1 MSGYARCA
9 FAIRQAARFTA
20 DLSDASLSDMN
31 FKPRKRALFVL
42 LAVYAG
48 PAMAAAPNP
57 DAAQLQAALDAFWQ
71 GRAATEGTN
80 AASPAWTITEAL
92 GCMPAF
98 DSDRGRAWRDHWIWV
113 GATTIA
119 DFHADALVQV
129 DGSDWKVVDLGS
141 AAPACAPIK
150 EAESA
155 LRAITGIDQLD
166 IIGEID
172 DGEGMLTDQRNGDPT
187 VRHPYRVMCRYESN
201 LASYHVFLTYAD
213 GRYVFDP
220 GDMSGTGV
228 PTPRFVHGKPV
239 TSAE

>member
-1 MSGYARCA
+1 MSAAPLPSWIPSCEARRA
-9 FAIRQAARFTA
+9 TRFSDGARESKHELIRQCTYSEVNLTPF
-20 DLSDASLSDMN
+20 
-31 FKPRKRALFVL
+31 F
-42 LAVYAG
+42 
-48 PAMAAAPNP
+48 
-57 DAAQLQAALDAFWQ
+57 
-71 GRAATEGTN
+71 
-80 AASPAWTITEAL
+80 AASPAWKITEAL

-98 DSDRGRAWRDHWIWV
+98 DSDRGGVWRDHWICL
-113 GATTIA
+113 GATTRA

-129 DGSDWKVVDLGS
+129 DGSDWKVVDLGG

-155 LRAITGIDQLD
+155 LRAITGIDRLD
-166 IIGEID
+166 ITGEID
-172 DGEGMLTDQRNGDPT
+172 DGEGSLTDQRNGDPT

-213 GRYVFDP
+213 GRYVLDP

-228 PTPRFVHGKPV
+228 ATPWFVHGKPV

>member
-1 MSGYARCA
+1 MDFSDVN
-9 FAIRQAARFTA
+9 FTT
-20 DLSDASLSDMN
+20 
-31 FKPRKRALFVL
+31 PERALFLL
-42 LAVYAG
+42 LAVCAG

-71 GRAATEGTN
+71 GRAAAEGGS
-80 AASPAWTITEAL
+80 AAGPAWQITEAQ
-92 GCMPAF
+92 GCIPAF
-98 DSDRGRAWRDHWIWV
+98 DPDRGGVWRDHWICV
-113 GATTIA
+113 GATTLA

-129 DGSDWKVVDLGS
+129 DGSAWKVIDLGG
-141 AAPACAPIK
+141 ADPACAPLK

-155 LRAITGIDQLD
+155 LRAITGIDQLE
-166 IIGEID
+166 ITGEID
-172 DGEGMLTDQRNGDPT
+172 DGEGSLTDQRNGDPA

-228 PTPRFVHGKPV
+228 PTPRFVHGEPV
-239 TSAE
+239 TQAE

>member
-1 MSGYARCA
+1 MDPL
-9 FAIRQAARFTA
+9 F
-20 DLSDASLSDMN
+20 DMN
-31 FKPRKRALFVL
+31 LNFRKRASLVL
-42 LAVYAG
+42 LAVCTG

-57 DAAQLQAALDAFWQ
+57 DAAQLDAAIVAFWQ
-71 GRAATEGTN
+71 ARAAAEGVS
-80 AASPAWTITEAL
+80 AASPAWQITEAL

-98 DSDRGRAWRDHWIWV
+98 DSDRGGASRDHWICV
-113 GATTIA
+113 GATTIP

-129 DGSDWKVVDLGS
+129 DGSDWKVVDLGG
-141 AAPACAPIK
+141 ADPACAPIK

-155 LRAITGIDQLD
+155 LCAITGIDRLD
-166 IIGEID
+166 ITGEID

-187 VRHPYRVMCRYESN
+187 MRHPYRVMCRYESN

-228 PTPRFVHGKPV
+228 PTPWFVRGEPV
-239 TSAE
+239 TPAESTPPQ

>member
-1 MSGYARCA
+1 MHP
-9 FAIRQAARFTA
+9 
-20 DLSDASLSDMN
+20 LSDMN
-31 FKPRKRALFVL
+31 FTPRKRALILL
-42 LAVYAG
+42 LAVCAG

-57 DAAQLQAALDAFWQ
+57 DAAQLQAAIDAFWQ
-71 GRAATEGTN
+71 ARAAAEGTE
-80 AASPAWTITEAL
+80 AASPAWKITEAL

-98 DSDRGRAWRDHWIWV
+98 DSDRGGVWRDHWICL
-113 GATTIA
+113 GATTNV

-129 DGSDWKVVDLGS
+129 DGSDWKVVDLGG

-166 IIGEID
+166 ITGEID

-228 PTPRFVHGKPV
+228 PTPWHIHGKPV